1 MLRTFVTCLAAY
13 NNGYLHGRWVEVT
26 SDPDDLRDAIAA
38 VLADSPAPGA
48 EEHFF
53 TDYDTSLNMAVPFG
67 EYESIETLCEFV
79 EAVERC
85 DDQDAFA
92 AAYGEFYGE
101 GLDSVV
107 DRADS
112 CYRADTFQDFADEWA
127 DELLLTD
134 VPEPARYYFDY
145 DAHARDLRPDC
156 VVVEGPSGCFIFTN

>member
-1 MLRTFVTCLAAY
+1 MLKTFVTCLAAY
-13 NNGYLHGRWVEVT
+13 NNGHLHGRWVEVT
-26 SDPDDLRDAIAA
+26 SDPDELRDAIAA

-53 TDYDTSLNMAVPFG
+53 TDYDTSLNMSVPFG

-85 DDQDAFA
+85 DDEEAFA

-107 DRADS
+107 DRAES

-134 VPEPARYYFDY
+134 VPEPARFYFDY
-145 DAHARDLRPDC
+145 DAHARDLRHDC
-156 VVVEGPSGCFIFTN
+156 IVVEGPSGCFIFTN

>member
-1 MLRTFVTCLAAY
+1 MLKTFVTCLAAY

-53 TDYDTSLNMAVPFG
+53 SDYDTALNMSVPFD

-85 DDQDAFA
+85 DDQEVFA
-92 AAYGEFYGE
+92 AAYGKFYSE
-101 GLDSVV
+101 GLDSVI
-107 DRADS
+107 DRAES
-112 CYRADTFQDFADEWA
+112 CYRADTFRDFADESA

-134 VPEPARYYFDY
+134 VPEPARFYFDY
-145 DAHARDLRPDC
+145 EAHARDLREDFT
-156 VVVEGPSGCFIFTN
+156 VVEGPSGCFIFSA